1 MLPLLLSAAAVI
13 GAAALFIAGNMLLGT
28 TLALQ
33 LAASPLHSAAI
44 GMILVQYA
52 LGFVLGT
59 LLGPRLIG
67 RVGHI
72 RSFAAFAAISCTVAL
87 VHAAYFDGFLWAL
100 LRLISGACGAVLLV
114 VLESWI
120 NHYATPSTR
129 GQLLGAYML
138 SYYLAGA
145 CGQWLVGLGGP
156 ENFRTYLLAAGL
168 LVLASVPLTLT
179 RGTVPAPAETHRVP
193 TRTLYERAPLGLL
206 GCMIGG
212 FSMST
217 FFSLAPVHAT
227 RIGFDASFVASYM
240 AAAVLACM
248 MFQWPFGR
256 LADRHD
262 RRKVIIAIA
271 LLSALAAALI
281 GLLGARSPTVLM
293 LSTMLYTG
301 LLASLYPACLAHTND
316 QFPDHNLV
324 GINTSLLLT
333 YGVGQIA
340 GPIMIGALMTV
351 SGPAALYYGVT
362 LVLLLFCAYAVW
374 RLRRAPLVVPTLQ
387 EPFVPNAA
395 VTPVITELDPR
406 AEPLPPGPIPV
417 QETAGPEAD
426 ETRSA

>member
-28 TLALQ
+28 TLALS

-44 GMILVQYA
+44 GLILVQYA

-59 LLGPRLIG
+59 LMGPRLIG

-72 RSFAAFAAISCTVAL
+72 RSFAAFAAISCCVAL

-100 LRLISGACGAVLLV
+100 LRLLSGACGAVLLV

-120 NHYATPSTR
+120 NHHATPTTR
-129 GQLLGAYML
+129 GQLLGGYML

-145 CGQWLVGLGGP
+145 FGQWLVGLGGP
-156 ENFRTYLLAAGL
+156 ENFRTYLLSAGL

-179 RGTVPAPAETHRVP
+179 RGSVPAPAETHRVP
-193 TRTLYERAPLGLL
+193 GRVLFRQAPLGLF
-206 GCMIGG
+206 GCLVGG
-212 FSMST
+212 FAMSA

-227 RIGFDASFVASYM
+227 RIGFDADFVATYM
-240 AAAVLACM
+240 AASVLACM
-248 MFQWPFGR
+248 MLQWPFGR
-256 LADRHD
+256 LADRYD
-262 RRKVIIAIA
+262 RRWVIVGIG
-271 LLSALAAALI
+271 LLSAVAAALI
-281 GLLGARSPTVLM
+281 GVLGAQSPNALILT
-293 LSTMLYTG
+293 TMLFTA

-324 GINTSLLLT
+324 GINTSLLLA
-333 YGVGQIA
+333 YGIGQIA
-340 GPIMIGALMTV
+340 GPIVVGALMTL
-351 SGPAALYYGVT
+351 SGPAALYYGMA
-362 LVLLLFCAYAVW
+362 LSLLLFCIYAV
-374 RLRRAPLVVPTLQ
+374 LRVQTTVAVVPAHP

-406 AEPLPPGPIPV
+406 AEPIEPGPLPT
-417 QETAGPEAD
+417 QETDPEGPP
-426 ETRSA
+426 TH